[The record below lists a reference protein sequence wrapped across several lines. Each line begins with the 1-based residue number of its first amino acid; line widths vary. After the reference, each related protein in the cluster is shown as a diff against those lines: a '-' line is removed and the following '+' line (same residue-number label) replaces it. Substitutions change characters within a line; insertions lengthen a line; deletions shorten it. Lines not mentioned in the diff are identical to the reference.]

1 MPKKK
6 PTTTGQ
12 RITAARIT
20 AGLNRHQLAKA
31 SGLDHKHV
39 RQLEDGFCEP
49 KRVTLKRLAHGLGCD
64 WLELVGD

>member
-6 PTTTGQ
+6 PPTTGA
-12 RITAARIT
+12 RITAAREA

-31 SGLDHKHV
+31 AGLDHKHV
-39 RQLEDGFCEP
+39 GQLEDGFCEP
-49 KRVTLKRLAHGLGCD
+49 KLVTLRKLATGLDCD